1 VQDAGRVFDIAADPL
16 GVHVVQHLGD
26 GWYALY
32 HMGLDRPRI
41 NSISLGTMAPGPASS
56 GDASRPGEVTTQML
70 RAMSP
75 AAAIAYATEKW
86 RDVVGPLSPT
96 MPRREQLLERLGP
109 AWLEAIDRRE
119 PDAAGRTNLR
129 RRRRAAAAALYVQ
142 ALETGDRRPVEA
154 VVAATVGL
162 TQSKVRDLLYA
173 ARHDGLLDGT
183 SRGRA
188 GGKLTEACWAVL
200 EELGW
205 RGEAQTLP

>member
-1 VQDAGRVFDIAADPL
+1 MPNAARVFDINADPL
-16 GVHVVQHLGD
+16 GVHVVQHLGA

-41 NSISLGTMAPGPASS
+41 NSISLGTMTPGPVS
-56 GDASRPGEVTTQML
+56 GGDPSRSGEVTTKML

-86 RDVVGPLSPT
+86 RDVAGPLSPT
-96 MPRREQLLERLGP
+96 MPMREQLLDRLGP
-109 AWLEAIDRRE
+109 GWLEAIDRRD

-129 RRRRAAAAALYVQ
+129 RRRRAATAALYVQ
-142 ALETGDRRPVEA
+142 ALETGNRRPVA
-154 VVAATVGL
+154 TVAANVGL
-162 TQSKVRDLLYA
+162 PQSKVRDLLYA

-183 SRGRA
+183 GRGRA
-188 GGKLTEACWAVL
+188 GGRLTLACWAVL

-205 RGEAQTLP
+205 RGEAETPG